1 MEEKRKKKILSPDDI
16 KEEEQRL
23 LESAEDEEIQDNEA
37 DSADSK
43 VYGDSAGD
51 SIRMYLNEINR
62 IPLLTPEEEQEL
74 AKRIADEDNGGVQS
88 PSCSFDCQEVCG
100 TRTSVDGS
108 NSGRQYRTDEG
119 SGEV

>member
-43 VYGDSAGD
+43 VYGDSE
-51 SIRMYLNEINR
+51 SCIRWYLIR
-62 IPLLTPEEEQEL
+62 LV
-74 AKRIADEDNGGVQS
+74 R
-88 PSCSFDCQEVCG
+88 
-100 TRTSVDGS
+100 
-108 NSGRQYRTDEG
+108 
-119 SGEV
+119 

>member
-1 MEEKRKKKILSPDDI
+1 MQTPSEEKISDVIIIAGVRQKKGQGNCGRKMKKKDLSPDDI

-74 AKRIADEDNGGVQS
+74 AKRIADGGPGGQ
-88 PSCSFDCQEVCG
+88 
-100 TRTSVDGS
+100 
-108 NSGRQYRTDEG
+108 GR
-119 SGEV
+119 